1 MWLKKLMRWMMTLSV
16 IVLAAGCA
24 VKDGDYCDIA
34 RPIWWD
40 SSQGMEATPASMVRQ
55 VVKQNE
61 TWAARCCKDK
71 NPLAT
76 NVGHGR

>member
-40 SSQGMEATPASMVRQ
+40 STQELDDTPTGITRQ
-55 VVKQNE
+55 IAKHNE
-61 TWAARCCKDK
+61 TWLKVCQ
-71 NPLAT
+71 
-76 NVGHGR
+76 